1 MSTEQVELSRSGRPG
16 RHSATPFR
24 GPRPK
29 WLIPVAIAVVLVV
42 LAGVVFA
49 VIQLTSGGDAK
60 DPAARTDDE
69 RATVISTDGATV
81 DGQQLTTALYIKANN
96 VHVTNSTVHNTGAIA
111 VKVFDGFSGTVIE
124 GTQVYCDGKD
134 MTGIGR
140 GNYTATKVTV
150 HGCTTAFSHSA
161 AAPATVTDGTVD
173 GQPYKA
179 KYAFSEAGKKHAT
192 TGVGLDPGPV
202 KAAAK
207 PWPGPENTG
216 VPAGTVLTPYTGP
229 YAITAANTVIDG
241 KILTDCL
248 DIKAKNV
255 TIKRSKITCKNKGGM
270 IIRVFDELVSD
281 ASLTI
286 EDSEIQGDGQGLGVG
301 FGHYTMR
308 RVNMHNLNEGP
319 RVSDGA
325 VIEDNWIHGL
335 VFTDEKDHQDILQ
348 TTGGTGMVVRHNTL
362 EAFDPTTNEP
372 FNAGFQLGSETA
384 PSLTDLLVEDNL
396 FTGGNYTVNFRPDTK
411 VKNVVFRNNT
421 FVRNSRYGAASNED
435 LPGVTWDPSNIYA
448 DTGTPVTKG

>member
-1 MSTEQVELSRSGRPG
+1 VSTEQVQRSRAG
-16 RHSATPFR
+16 RHTGAEAGS
-24 GPRPK
+24 PRKK
-29 WLIPVAIAVVLVV
+29 WVIPTAVVAALVV
-42 LAGVVFA
+42 AGGATFA
-49 VIQLTSGGDAK
+49 VIRLTSGDSDSKAPNK
-60 DPAARTDDE
+60 ADDGK
-69 RATVISTDGATV
+69 ATVISTDGAIV
-81 DGQQLTTALYIKANN
+81 DGQKLTNALYIKANN
-96 VHVTNSTVHNTGAIA
+96 VHVTNSSVHNAGTVAI
-111 VKVFDGFSGTVIE
+111 KVFDGFAGTVIDNTE
-124 GTQVYCDGKD
+124 VFCDKKE
-134 MTGIGR
+134 MTGVGY

-161 AAPATVTDGTVD
+161 AAPATVAEATVD
-173 GQPYKA
+173 GKPYKA
-179 KYAFSEAGKKHAT
+179 RYAFDEPGKKHAT
-192 TGVGLDPGPV
+192 AGPGLVPGPV
-202 KAAAK
+202 KAAK

-216 VPAGTVLTPYTGP
+216 VPAGTVLSPYTGK
-229 YAITAANTVIDG
+229 YAITEANTVIDG

-281 ASLTI
+281 ASLLI
-286 EDSEIQGDGQGLGVG
+286 EDSEIQGDGEGLGVG

-325 VIEDNWIHGL
+325 VIEDNWIHDL

-348 TTGGTGMVVRHNTL
+348 TTGGNGMVVRHNTL
-362 EAFDPTTNEP
+362 EAFNPTTNDP

-384 PSLTDLLVEDNL
+384 PSLTDLVVEDNL

-411 VKNVVFRNNT
+411 ADKVVFRNNV
-421 FVRNSRYGAASNED
+421 FVRNSRYGASSNED
-435 LPGVTWDPSNIYA
+435 LKGITWDPSNVYL
-448 DTGTPVTKG
+448 DDGKPVTQG